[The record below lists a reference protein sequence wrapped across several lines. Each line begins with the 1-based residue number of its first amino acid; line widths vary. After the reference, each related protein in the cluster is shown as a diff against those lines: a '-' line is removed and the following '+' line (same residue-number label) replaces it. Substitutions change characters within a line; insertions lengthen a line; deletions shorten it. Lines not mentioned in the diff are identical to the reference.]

1 LSRLTWLAAAVGIA
15 AALGIGVPQA
25 AGVSGNDPITMFAG
39 TGDDGIPKD
48 GDQATADG
56 LDPRG
61 VVAAPN
67 GDVYLVDDA
76 NSGIDVVS
84 GGIIK
89 GVGFGGTNMEGL
101 ALDDQGNL
109 YVSQG
114 PLGQGVPPGQPN
126 PNPDIGNKVY
136 KVSGGTGQVIAGTGP
151 GTFNGD
157 GIQATSANL
166 AYPYGLAVD
175 SRGDVYIS
183 EQQGNR
189 IRKVSNGII
198 TTVAGT
204 GKAGFS
210 GDGGP
215 GTSAQ
220 INEPSDIAFDR
231 AGNLYIADTGNNRV
245 RKLSPDGIITT
256 VAGTGTGTAGYSG
269 DGQGTSTEL
278 NQPRGLAVDGAGNV
292 YIGDTLNHRLRK
304 LAGGILTTIAG
315 TGVPGGPVQGEPA
328 SNAPLAYPSP
338 HLAVDPQ
345 GNLYVPQYYLLWK
358 ISNQVPAATI
368 KASPAGGRAPLT
380 VSFDGSGSSDP
391 DGKVT
396 SYSWAFGDGAKETGS
411 TAKHTYGKA
420 GTYTATLTVTDDSGA
435 TGAMTRKVTVSAATA
450 TLTATG
456 LSVGK
461 ARAGRSFTVSFTVR
475 SGGQAVKGSLS
486 CSASVNGKPLSASHH
501 SVSSSGLA
509 SCAWNLP
516 GSSTG
521 GRLAGSITE
530 SYKGATVSRSFS
542 VKVA

>member
-1 LSRLTWLAAAVGIA
+1 LNRLIWFAAGVGIA

-25 AGVSGNDPITMFAG
+25 AGVSGSDPITKFAG
-39 TGDDGIPKD
+39 TGEDGIPKD

-76 NSGIDVVS
+76 NSGVDVVS

-89 GVGFGGTNMEGL
+89 GVGFGGTGMEGL
-101 ALDDQGNL
+101 ALDAQGNL

-114 PLGQGVPPGQPN
+114 PVVKGAPPGQPN
-126 PNPDIGNKVY
+126 PNPDVGNKVY
-136 KVSGGTGQVIAGTGP
+136 KVSGGTSQVIAGTGP
-151 GTFNGD
+151 GVYNGD

-166 AYPYGLAVD
+166 GDPWGLAVD
-175 SRGDVYIS
+175 SRGDLYIS
-183 EQQGNR
+183 ERQGNR
-189 IRKVSNGII
+189 IRKVSAGVI

-220 INEPSDIAFDR
+220 LAGPSDIAFDK
-231 AGNLYIADTGNNRV
+231 AGNLYIADSGNNRV

-256 VAGTGTGTAGYSG
+256 VAGTGTAGYSG

-278 NQPRGLAVDGAGNV
+278 NGPVGLAVDPAGNV
-292 YIGDTLNHRLRK
+292 YIGDVANHRVRK

-315 TGVPGGPVQGEPA
+315 TGVQGSPVQGEPA
-328 SNAPLAYPSP
+328 SNAALAYPSS
-338 HLAVDPQ
+338 HLAVDSQ
-345 GNLYVPQYYLLWK
+345 GNLYVPQFYLLWK
-358 ISNQVPAATI
+358 ISNQVPDATI
-368 KASPAGGRAPLT
+368 EASPTGGKAPLT

-396 SYSWAFGDGAKETGS
+396 SYSWAFGDGTKATGS
-411 TAKHTYGKA
+411 AAKHTYGKA
-420 GTYTATLTVTDDSGA
+420 GTYTATLTVSDDSGA
-435 TGAMTRKVTVSAATA
+435 TSAATLKIAVSAATGR
-450 TLTATG
+450 LTATG
-456 LSVGK
+456 FAVGK
-461 ARAGRSFTVSFTVR
+461 ARAGRSFTVSFTAR
-475 SGGQAVKGSLS
+475 SGGKAVKGSLS
-486 CSASVNGKPLSASHH
+486 CSASVNGKPLGASRH

-509 SCAWNLP
+509 ACTWNLP
-516 GSSTG
+516 RSSAG
-521 GRLAGSITE
+521 AKLAGSISE
-530 SYKGATVSRSFS
+530 SYKGAKVSRSFS
-542 VKVA
+542 RTVAP